1 MQTGD
6 YWRQFESTGSIQDY
20 LQYKGVFDSNN
31 MEPKGSAKEEHNKE
45 QEGTNRD
52 SYAGIHIC
60 DGNGTQT
67 DRCW

>member
-6 YWRQFESTGSIQDY
+6 YWRQFESTGSIRDY
-20 LQYKGVFDSNN
+20 LQYKGVFDSDSSENKTDPTKEKQNN
-31 MEPKGSAKEEHNKE
+31 
-45 QEGTNRD
+45 QEGINRD